1 MLDKEKED
9 NFYVYLHKKRNN
21 DKIFYVG
28 KGKNNRYKSSTGRN
42 LHWKNTSSKFGW
54 YPIIISNNLSEET
67 ALELEEFVINTI
79 GLKYLCNQ
87 NYFNGGR
94 SGYNHSKEAKQKMS
108 ISKKGII
115 PWNKGV
121 KCIYSSHRMLGSNN
135 PMYGK
140 KKIHSKETL
149 DKLRKQN
156 GTLVCDSYTGI
167 FYDSLTEMSK
177 SICLGRKSIAFKER
191 ILK

>member
-9 NFYVYLHKKRNN
+9 NFYVYLHKKRSN

-28 KGKNNRYKSSTGRN
+28 KGKHNRYKSSTGRN
-42 LHWKNTSSKFGW
+42 LHWRNTSSKFGW
-54 YPIIISNNLSEET
+54 YPIIISNNLSEEA
-67 ALELEEFVINTI
+67 ALELEEFIITTI

-94 SGYNHSKEAKQKMS
+94 SGYSHSEEAKQKMS

-115 PWNKGV
+115 PWNKGL
-121 KCIYSSHRMLGSNN
+121 KCIYSSNKMTGSNN

-140 KKIHSKETL
+140 KRIHSKETL

-156 GTLVCDSYTGI
+156 GTLVCDSHTGI

-177 SICLGRKSIAFKER
+177 AICLGRKSIAFKER